1 MKSSL
6 CDYSDAFIL
15 ITVSI
20 LVTAENDTDVTFK
33 NCVAFSTCKTI
44 INGMFVDEANH
55 IYIAISMYNLMEYRD
70 SYSVAV
76 EICGSFKEMK
86 FLLVMMI

>member
-33 NCVAFSTCKTI
+33 NCAAFSTCKTI